1 MVFRVSSSSKRS
13 ARETCL
19 MALIMAGVG
28 SGSGACSGSSTGAGT
43 GAAARSGARSTVGG
57 GGLGLFLLPG
67 GLPLPR
73 FFGSGAATGSAA
85 GGTSSLAP
93 AGSAATSAADCPGR
107 ASASGA
113 GASSMAFFLQA
124 FFQFVVRPSSSPVQ
138 VDAEAQAGAAQVDHV
153 ALVVGE
159 LEAQVP
165 QRDRAPD
172 VDHVVLVGV
181 RLHDV
186 AHALLADD
194 LGDDVVAQRPHRV
207 GRVGQAAAA
216 KVDLRVRLHLH
227 EGEDL
232 LVARLVHEAGAQQV
246 VDAQGLAGRGAL
258 RIAAAPWKLG
268 AQLLVVQ
275 DPVVGHLQLVARL
288 HVGGAG
294 EVAADPGG
302 QAHAGVG
309 ARGQLGPV
317 QRAEGRVFPVQVG
330 AAVGAQEGVGHPD
343 LEDAQAG
350 GALQVHRLAHVE
362 LEVGVGARH
371 APAAVHPD
379 GRHGLFLPTKEPP
392 HWAGQAAGRVGRDLR
407 RPGRR
412 LLPGLLHPGR
422 LGRVVG
428 SGRGG
433 AAVNVSALALAQGAA
448 PQELAEDRPQHGSHL
463 LLVFET
469 CART

>member
-1 MVFRVSSSSKRS
+1 MLGGSEDLPPLCARPPQLRNSATHGLRHATHGICVLLALLLQLAVLEPLVERPGVHELLVPLAHRVEAVGGVLLPELPQHLLLVPRLDAHHGSLMFFVLSQNSMVFRVSSSSKRS

-19 MALIMAGVG
+19 MALIMAGLG
-28 SGSGACSGSSTGAGT
+28 SGSGACSGSTTGAGT

-73 FFGSGAATGSAA
+73 FFGSGAAAGSAA
-85 GGTSSLAP
+85 GGASSLAA
-93 AGSAATSAADCPGR
+93 AGSAATSSAGRPGC

-172 VDHVVLVGV
+172 VDHVVLVSVG
-181 RLHDV
+181 LHDV

-216 KVDLRVRLHLH
+216 KVDLRV
-227 EGEDL
+227 
-232 LVARLVHEAGAQQV
+232 A
-246 VDAQGLAGRGAL
+246 
-258 RIAAAPWKLG
+258 
-268 AQLLVVQ
+268 
-275 DPVVGHLQLVARL
+275 VVGHLQLVARL
-288 HVGGAG
+288 HVSGAG

-302 QAHAGVG
+302 QVRAGVG

-317 QRAEGRVFPVQVG
+317 QRAERGVLPVQVG

-392 HWAGQAAGRVGRDLR
+392 RWAGQARDRGRRVG
-407 RPGRR
+407 
-412 LLPGLLHPGR
+412 
-422 LGRVVG
+422 
-428 SGRGG
+428 
-433 AAVNVSALALAQGAA
+433 
-448 PQELAEDRPQHGSHL
+448 
-463 LLVFET
+463 
-469 CART
+469 

>member
-1 MVFRVSSSSKRS
+1 MLCLLPRGDLLAGSEHLPPLRAGPPELGDPSVDRLGHSAHGVGVLLALPLQLTILEPFVERLGVHELLVALAHQRVEVVGGVLLPELPQHLLLVPRLDAHHGSLAFFVLCQNSIVFRVSSSSKRS

-28 SGSGACSGSSTGAGT
+28 SGSGACSSSTGAGT

-73 FFGSGAATGSAA
+73 FFGSGAATGSA
-85 GGTSSLAP
+85 GGASSLAAA
-93 AGSAATSAADCPGR
+93 AGSAATSLAGCAGG

-113 GASSMAFFLQA
+113 GASSMLFFLQA
-124 FFQFVVRPSSSPVQ
+124 FFQFVVRPSGSPVQ

-159 LEAQVP
+159 LEAEVP
-165 QRDRAPD
+165 QRDRASD

-216 KVDLRVRLHLH
+216 KVDLRVGLHLH

-246 VDAQGLAGRGAL
+246 VDAQRLAGGGAL
-258 RIAAAPWKLG
+258 RIATAAGELR

-275 DPVVGHLQLVARL
+275 DQPVAVMGDLQLVARL

-294 EVAADPGG
+294 VPSAASF
-302 QAHAGVG
+302 QY
-309 ARGQLGPV
+309 R
-317 QRAEGRVFPVQVG
+317 
-330 AAVGAQEGVGHPD
+330 
-343 LEDAQAG
+343 
-350 GALQVHRLAHVE
+350 
-362 LEVGVGARH
+362 
-371 APAAVHPD
+371 
-379 GRHGLFLPTKEPP
+379 
-392 HWAGQAAGRVGRDLR
+392 
-407 RPGRR
+407 
-412 LLPGLLHPGR
+412 
-422 LGRVVG
+422 
-428 SGRGG
+428 
-433 AAVNVSALALAQGAA
+433 
-448 PQELAEDRPQHGSHL
+448 
-463 LLVFET
+463 
-469 CART
+469 